1 MNEHWWDTHFST
13 VSVVNHDDVTSFV
26 SVIHLWEKA
35 KQNILRILSLVF
47 SWWVK
52 IKTRLRSLIIG
63 VLGFIPAIN
72 VLFAYHDNNF
82 SSDVLSH
89 NDFVSKCASTSF
101 DKEKGC
107 SWKIYFRWWV
117 RNCCFIASIVGFRN
131 VQFTDGF
138 SSIRNR
144 SKVSEFTFDGVLLS

>member
-1 MNEHWWDTHFST
+1 MGYALQHRVRCQPWRCYLFRKCHPPLRESKTKHLKDTF
-13 VSVVNHDDVTSFV
+13 
-26 SVIHLWEKA
+26 
-35 KQNILRILSLVF
+35 SLVF

-101 DKEKGC
+101 DKEKCC
-107 SWKIYFRWWV
+107 SWKVYFRWWV
-117 RNCCFIASIVGFRN
+117 RNCCFIASIVGFWN